1 MTLPGRI
8 RYAIPSCQLRLHSP
22 LKRVNGSSQ
31 QLSDM
36 CRSTSGFNHWLIR
49 TCSTGKTINWQ
60 RQWQL
65 EATPLP
71 LVIFSLATAMTH
83 FLPPQSY
90 FLGLFP
96 DGLIGSLLNDSGSHL
111 LRTRLAPEQLA
122 QLSNSSHVVEDAG
135 GVISMP
141 VRLHE
146 CSSLQQVGLLG
157 QNREHFHSRVGT

>member
-36 CRSTSGFNHWLIR
+36 CGSTSGFNYWLIR

-96 DGLIGSLLNDSGSHL
+96 DGLIGSLLIPAWMIQALICWEHGLHLNNWLSSPTVLMLLKTLVEWLACLSGCMSAAHYNRWVCL
-111 LRTRLAPEQLA
+111 ARTG
-122 QLSNSSHVVEDAG
+122 NTF
-135 GVISMP
+135 I
-141 VRLHE
+141 
-146 CSSLQQVGLLG
+146 
-157 QNREHFHSRVGT
+157 